1 MNQTNSQF
9 ENTVKTTVK
18 DLQQILETLRTATCL
33 REALEKKSVHERAFI
48 YHLPQVCKEIID
60 YYEYSQ
66 KYETYEYFRN
76 QKNIQENK

>member
-33 REALEKKSVHERAFI
+33 REVLEKKSVHERAFI

-60 YYEYSQ
+60 YYEYSRM
-66 KYETYEYFRN
+66 YESYEYFRN
-76 QKNIQENK
+76 QRKVQ